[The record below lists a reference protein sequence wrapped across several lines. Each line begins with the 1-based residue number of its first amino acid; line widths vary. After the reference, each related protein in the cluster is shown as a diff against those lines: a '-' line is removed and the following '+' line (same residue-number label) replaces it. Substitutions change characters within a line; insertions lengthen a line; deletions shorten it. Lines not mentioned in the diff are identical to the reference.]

1 MFMLYNDLL
10 IFKNIPT
17 LKSQRLVLRKIT
29 QKDVFDVFEYASDPL
44 VTKYLLWREHSEI
57 DYTREYLNNLKRKYK
72 RAEFY
77 DWGIEYEGHMIGT
90 VGFTSLSIASN
101 TGEIGY
107 VIDEKFW
114 GQGIASEAVREVIRF
129 GFEEL
134 LLERIECRYLKENA
148 RSPRLAERCHMKY
161 EGCLRHAMIVK
172 GEYRDVCISSILA
185 SEYSSIS

>member
-1 MFMLYNDLL
+1 MLYNDLL

-77 DWGIEYEGHMIGT
+77 DWGIEYKGKMIGT
-90 VGFTSLSIASN
+90 VGFTSLDVMN
-101 TGEIGY
+101 NVGEIGFVLSSKY
-107 VIDEKFW
+107 W
-114 GQGIASEAVREVIRF
+114 GQGIAPEAAREVLKF
-129 GFEEL
+129 GFEVL
-134 LLERIECRYLKENA
+134 RLNRIEAKRINENLSSKRVLEKLSMKE
-148 RSPRLAERCHMKY
+148 
-161 EGCLRHAMIVK
+161 EGVLSEWIYSK
-172 GEYRDVCISSILA
+172 GEYKDVAIHRILK
-185 SEYSSIS
+185 SEYEK